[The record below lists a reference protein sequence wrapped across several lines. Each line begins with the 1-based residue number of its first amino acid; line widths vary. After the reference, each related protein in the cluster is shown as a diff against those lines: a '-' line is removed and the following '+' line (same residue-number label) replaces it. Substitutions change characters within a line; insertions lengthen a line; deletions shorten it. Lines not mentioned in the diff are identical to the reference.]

1 MKNTVKKN
9 SLILISLI
17 SAGISFATDDVSS
30 SEVKSA
36 TVLAPYEIVEASNG
50 RCRKWD
56 DGQMECWGSTDLL
69 TKEDTTVTY
78 PVPFKSGSSIAT
90 TSANDTS
97 KIHVTVSSKSRSGYL
112 VSTGKSGNVGPNDNT
127 YFTISKQDGANNI
140 ASWQASGYWK

>member
-1 MKNTVKKN
+1 MKNTIKKN

-17 SAGISFATDDVSS
+17 SAGISFATDDTSS
-30 SEVKSA
+30 GEI
-36 TVLAPYEIVEASNG
+36 VLAPYEIVEASNG

-56 DGQMECWGSTDLL
+56 DGQMECWGSTDIL
-69 TKEDTTVTY
+69 TKESTIVTY

-97 KIHVTVSSKSRSGYL
+97 KIHITVSSKSRTNYL
-112 VSTGKSGNVGPNDNT
+112 VSTGINGSVGSNDNT
-127 YFTISKQDGANNI
+127 YFTILKQDGANNI